1 MVRGHTSSE
10 EPEEHWS
17 LCVCL
22 VLELVND
29 SRMTYGLRHQD
40 YQRYRKHCT
49 HRVQRLRQ
57 ILNLTKPNNKK
68 TNQQKDLPP
77 KFTDARYLHLY
88 VFEVER
94 AWAYA
99 MDLNQS
105 LSPSAETRKRH
116 HTRKKLKRAT
126 QHAEELYQLC
136 EQQDVEDRSKL
147 EVKAYAAA
155 MRGHLYFELQQW
167 QDALDQFVSARTI
180 YEHFAGLSTNPQHEA
195 LCYSAIDDIDPS
207 IRICA
212 YNLRL
217 NDSARSVDDLVNS
230 LKKSGGAG
238 LSSLEQQLSKITQDD
253 AKGRAESLPQVS
265 WRDRQ
270 VLIKNDKVAAIVAKA
285 QETTK
290 QFGLSKHDD
299 AATSFDRVLA
309 SWADAEKLVK
319 KALKEDKEATAK
331 VASSKSAKSTE
342 ELQFI
347 HSYVAYNLNAR
358 SVQRNVQLVA
368 QVNESQRKPQ
378 ESVRLHDDILKYLE
392 SIREMLSLEEHESHL
407 DWELGVLTY
416 YYRGCRCLYVAKSYA
431 DLNRIPEAIA
441 LYRVAQTYIAQAK
454 QQLVQ
459 GDGFAG
465 DSVLTVSEDDL
476 AKLEQELRNNAWK
489 TQAAWYLK
497 HGNTDEGE
505 LASQIGQ
512 LKLDDE
518 KKVPLLDQLDVYP
531 ASLTADGSNAPN
543 LIEFPPRFE
552 PAVGKPFFFDL
563 AANHVNY
570 PKALDERGDKPS
582 GLFSKFFGFGGK

>member
-1 MVRGHTSSE
+1 MDVDT
-10 EPEEHWS
+10 PAIK
-17 LCVCL
+17 LD

-40 YQRYRKHCT
+40 FQRYRKHCT

-57 ILNLTKPNNKK
+57 ILHLTKPNNKK
-68 TNQQKDLPP
+68 TNQQKELPE
-77 KFTDARYLHLY
+77 KITDARYLHLF

-99 MDLNQS
+99 MDLNQE
-105 LSPSAETRKRH
+105 LSADSRKRH

-126 QHAEELYQLC
+126 HHAEALYQLC

-167 QDALDQFVSARTI
+167 QNALNQFVAARTI
-180 YEHFAGLSTNPQHEA
+180 YEHFASLSTTTQHEA

-217 NDSARSVDDLVNS
+217 NETSMANNVDELVKS
-230 LKKSGGAG
+230 LKKSDAAG
-238 LSSLEQQLSKITQDD
+238 ENITSLEQQLSKISEQG
-253 AKGRAESLPQVS
+253 AQSHAESLSEVN
-265 WRDRQ
+265 WRSRQ
-270 VLIKNDKVAAIVAKA
+270 ATIKSDKVAKGISKA

-290 QFGLSKHDD
+290 STQLDGTDD
-299 AATSFDRVLA
+299 AAISFDRVLA

-347 HSYVAYNLNAR
+347 QSYVSYNLYAH
-358 SVQRNVQLVA
+358 SIQRNVQLVT
-368 QVNESQRKPQ
+368 QGDNNTQRKPQ
-378 ESVRLHDDILKYLE
+378 ENVRLHDDILKHLE
-392 SIREMLSLEEHESHL
+392 SIRELLTLEEQDGQL
-407 DWELGVLTY
+407 DWELNVLTH
-416 YYRGCRCLYVAKSYA
+416 YYRACRCLHVAESYA
-431 DLNRIPEAIA
+431 SLNRIPEAVA
-441 LYRVAQTYIAQAK
+441 LYRLAQTYIAQAK
-454 QQLVQ
+454 QLLHQ
-459 GDGFAG
+459 GEGFAN
-465 DSVLTVSEDDL
+465 DSVLTVSENDL
-476 AKLEQELRNNAWK
+476 VTLEQALRNKAWK
-489 TQAAWYLK
+489 TQASWYLK
-497 HGNTDEGE
+497 HGGSTAEHDLQAQME
-505 LASQIGQ
+505 Q
-512 LKLDDE
+512 LNLDDM
-518 KKVPLLDQLDVYP
+518 KIPLLEQLDVYP
-531 ASLTADGSNAPN
+531 STLSAEAPN
-543 LIEFPPRFE
+543 LVEFPPRIE

-563 AANHVNY
+563 AANHIQY
-570 PKALDERGDKPS
+570 PDALSEHSDKPS